1 VANTLATLKVLI
13 QAQAQG
19 VEQALGRTQEAIKSF
34 MSGMQATS
42 RAAASAQ
49 RSAQAMESFSQ
60 ATQRAGAAART
71 AAPQIQSLSSSLQQ
85 VHKTAATVAEEMVDL
100 GGIFSTMS
108 TRIGRVMLITLEFGV
123 ALKALQAAGAVFG
136 TWRESVFG
144 LNASLELLQIRLTT
158 LYGSVEKANQ
168 VLSFLIT
175 LAAKSPYGIQDLAK
189 ALNYLAAAGAPAEA
203 LPRILTAIVNITAAF
218 GGSADVFERVS
229 LALFQMAQRGKV
241 VGEEMRQ
248 LTNAGIPAWQI
259 LAETIGVSI
268 AQAMDMVE
276 KRQVDAQTFIEGLVA
291 WSEGRL
297 GDMSNAIMRTWTG
310 AVQAVQEGI
319 QFFLAQGFQPL
330 FQAFRD
336 ALVEIG
342 NFVSSDTLLVEW
354 AARVN
359 GAVQVVV
366 AGLYG
371 FVGVLRDVL
380 YEAASV
386 ALSLGQAIYEALQWI
401 NPFARHSP
409 SLVEDV
415 EGGIDQIVDA
425 FGDLEDIQGNVDA
438 IRRQIRLLQIEL
450 RTMQMQLR
458 DVEAQLRRERKILD
472 EYRENLRRVTDRIRE
487 IESAIRDLAR
497 VQLAEELPYL
507 DQLKQYDRE
516 IKRLR
521 LQKLRLEFSGVPA
534 AFIDELATKIEIL
547 SKRAEMVD
555 LERELNVGPL
565 KEQLEAAADAALGLN
580 QAMSFGEALSR
591 ISELTA
597 ELVNLRTEQE
607 YWQNLVEQQEAVVAA
622 LEEQAD
628 ALRNAMDELRNA
640 IDQLRNQLAEF
651 QNESARSRDELE
663 KLKVP
668 AIGVAGAFSIL
679 HRAIQD
685 VATTPFVV
693 DTSGLDSLAK
703 RSADAEEVLRRAT
716 AVMES
721 ILPDAASKSAM
732 EVREFA
738 RQIAAASA
746 GTDDF
751 KDAVKDYG
759 SALDDARAALQEQQS
774 VLREYERL
782 LRDVESAI
790 RDTERAIR
798 DLTEVP
804 LAEEQPYIEQLKELE
819 KQIKQLELRKVE
831 LILAGAPEEQIK
843 GVENEIRRLEAQAKK
858 VDLER
863 ELKVEPLREQLRKM
877 ADEALDTGKVL
888 TFAEAQQAMIAH
900 IENLKKLR
908 EEHTRIAEA
917 TERQRDL
924 VEEWSKKVE
933 ALAAGYDALRE
944 SIQKVGKEAQEPA
957 MGATTQW
964 SFADPSVFQQAE
976 EQRKKFEKIASETRQ
991 RIEEALKPL
1000 APFLTEAAGL
1010 VSRFV
1015 VTAAALGV
1023 AFLGVRTAMLPFTA
1037 LLQNLNVALAPAI
1050 AYNVALAKVLSGQ
1063 VIGAFAALI
1072 PALGAAQKGFMAAAS
1087 AMGLLVYG
1095 ATQRAAE
1102 VLYVIV
1108 GALRAIAG
1116 ATATGQLQATLKK
1129 IITTLSQFGQTVK
1142 KVYATAIATIRN
1154 FLALVPKIQ
1163 GAVANIF
1170 GTLRTALGTI
1180 AAGGWSAILGAITG
1194 WLSQLG
1200 GLATKEFSAV
1210 TTAIGNFLALF
1221 PKIQGAVGSVFGAL
1235 RTAIGAIAAGNW
1247 VSALNTIVGWLKTFG
1262 GAVSTAFSA
1271 AVGAIRSFPQT
1282 VTKAFSTVI
1291 NAISSFVKSIPG
1303 IQRAAKAIVAAWHT
1317 VVGVITSVN
1326 WLTVL
1331 GGVVG
1336 WFTRIGQVAGG
1347 VASGFGS
1354 LVGIFMSVLNPIKAL
1369 SAGLG
1374 VLQLGFAALKAPML
1388 IVTGLFQGLFGGFWG
1403 LVNLVTLV
1411 WQAFSQNWFGI
1422 RDIFVPVAKQIL
1434 EGLQAIQQ
1442 AFSEQGLAGGIRTL
1456 FDVGGDILKS
1466 IGGAFLQLGQNIM
1479 TAIQQVDWSAVGK
1492 TISDGLSTLGT
1503 ALIEMGT
1510 KLWNK
1515 LTEIDWGAVA
1525 SKAIDLLANA
1535 LTAIAA
1541 PVDRFL
1547 TWLVNLFVS
1556 IDWGQVAQ
1564 QAQDALLT
1572 AWSALTLGLD
1582 RLYQWLVDTFNRI
1595 DWGAIARTIGDLLV
1609 AVLSTEVK
1617 LIGAVLNW
1625 FASIDWQQVAQD
1637 AATALATAW
1646 SVVTGVAE
1654 RIAEWFGKLFDQV
1667 NWGEVAQTAGD
1678 ALASA
1683 WGALTGGAEH
1693 LFNWLKNLIGGIDW
1707 GGLADEARRRLGE
1720 ALGELRSAVVAGALD
1735 PEKSLGPLQKPLE
1748 TLFRVFE
1755 ENRGTIETAIGF
1767 IKDMLAPAFDSIKQ
1781 AITDTVG
1788 VIRDQ
1793 LGPTWQQI
1801 KETFSAVAPVL
1812 GVIAGVIGG
1821 ALLVAFRLLA
1831 ESVQILLPLIVKL
1844 FFEGIQAGL
1853 RIIEGAANVIMG
1865 FVNIVVGLFTGDW
1878 QRAWDG
1884 AKQIL
1889 EGFKEA
1895 VLGILDGLIGS
1906 LAAIFGKI
1914 WDVITGIFQKIYDWL
1929 VGHSLIPDL
1938 VEKIISIITGLRD
1951 RLVGFW
1957 QNILDAVINFWTSI
1971 KDAVVGKVTELVAK
1985 GKDLV
1990 SDLRIALEER
2000 WNAILTKVQ
2009 EIWEGI
2015 KTFVSE
2021 KVTGLKET
2029 ALNVITEARD
2039 RLAGLWDEI
2048 KQKATTIWD
2057 ELKRHFENAKQAL
2070 LDALKWPFEQLRDT
2084 AARIWDEVWNKATT
2098 IWDQLKRFFENLK
2111 QGMYDALEWPF
2122 KAFRDNIESILG
2134 AAYNFAIAPIN
2145 ALIDAFN
2152 AVERAIAAA
2161 LRWIGEK
2168 LGIDFLR
2175 NIYWTDI
2182 PRIPGYSGGGGRG
2195 GGGVRA
2201 YAEGTDYHPGGL
2213 ALVGEEGPELV
2224 VLPRGAKVLPADV
2237 TARFMQQA
2245 VDAPGFKPIGGVIDT
2260 IVSTVSSIV
2269 GTAAEILE
2277 EWLSKGAEWVV
2288 SQLSSFFNIDTSGWA
2303 GSIASALRERVLGWI
2318 RDFVSELLKKLEPKL
2333 DDKWYRPLD
2342 HYTVTQEF
2350 GYTEYAKSGAYGG
2363 GPHTGIDLAAA
2374 RGTPVYAAR
2383 RGTVTFAGSSAGGYG
2398 NLIILAHKGDLTTY
2412 YAHLERILVSVG
2424 QQVAGKQQI
2433 GTVDS
2438 TGYSTGDHLHFEI
2451 REHGIPVDPRK
2462 YIAFGTG
2469 GLLREPVIGAG
2480 LLSGSRYLFAERGP
2494 EYVVPVRDIAAA
2506 GAVGGGIDVDINFH
2520 GPVTINAHDE
2530 EQVNRVV
2537 HDIGYLI
2544 AQELRRRGLR

>member
-19 VEQALGRTQEAIKSF
+19 VEQALGRTQEAIKNF
-34 MSGMQATS
+34 MSGMEATN
-42 RAAASAQ
+42 RAAASAL
-49 RSAQAMESFSQ
+49 RGAQAMESFGQ
-60 ATQRAGAAART
+60 ATQRAGSAART
-71 AAPQIQSLSSSLQQ
+71 AAPQIQSLSSSLQHVQ
-85 VHKTAATVAEEMVDL
+85 KTAATVAEEMVDL

-108 TRIGRVMLITLEFGV
+108 TRIGRVMLITLEFGI
-123 ALKALQAAGAVFG
+123 ALKALQVAGSVFA

-158 LYGSVEKANQ
+158 LYGSAEKANQ
-168 VLSFLIT
+168 VLSFLVT

-203 LPRILTAIVNITAAF
+203 LPRILTAIVNTTAAF

-297 GDMSNAIMRTWTG
+297 GDMSDTIMRTWTG

-342 NFVSSDTLLVEW
+342 NFVSSEAMLTEW

-371 FVGVLRDVL
+371 FVGALRDAL

-386 ALSLGQAIYEALQWI
+386 ALALGQAVYEALQWI

-415 EGGIDQIVDA
+415 EEGVDA
-425 FGDLEDIQGNVDA
+425 IIDAFDDLESIKGNIEA
-438 IRRQIRLLQIEL
+438 IRRQIRGLQIEL
-450 RTMQMQLR
+450 RNLQMQLR
-458 DVEAQLRRERKILD
+458 NIETQLRRERKILD
-472 EYRENLRRVTDRIRE
+472 EYRDNLRRVTDRIRE

-497 VQLAEELPYL
+497 IKLTEELPYL
-507 DQLKQYDRE
+507 EQLKEYDRE

-521 LQKLRLEFSGVPA
+521 LQKLRLEFSGAPA
-534 AFIDELATKIEIL
+534 AFIDELAAKIEIL

-555 LERELNVGPL
+555 LERDLNVGPL
-565 KEQLEAAADAALGLN
+565 REQLEAAADAALGLN
-580 QAMSFGEALSR
+580 EAMSFGEAVRR
-591 ISELTA
+591 IAELASELA
-597 ELVNLRTEQE
+597 DLRREQE
-607 YWQNLVEQQEAVVAA
+607 YWQRLVEQQEAVVEA

-640 IDQLRNQLAEF
+640 IDELRNQLAEF
-651 QNESARSRDELE
+651 QNEASRARDATE
-663 KLKVP
+663 KLQVP
-668 AIGVAGAFSIL
+668 AIGAAGAFSIL
-679 HRAIQD
+679 RRAIQD
-685 VATTPFVV
+685 VATTPFTV
-693 DTSGLDSLAK
+693 DTSGLDDLAK
-703 RSADAEEVLRRAT
+703 RSALAEEVLRRAT

-721 ILPDAASKSAM
+721 VLPGAASKSAM
-732 EVREFA
+732 EVRDLA
-738 RQIAAASA
+738 RQIAASRA
-746 GTDDF
+746 GAEDF
-751 KDAVKDYG
+751 KDSVKDYA
-759 SALDDARAALQEQQS
+759 SALDDARAALREQQS

-798 DLTEVP
+798 DLVDVP
-804 LAEEQPYIEQLKELE
+804 LAEEQPYIDQLKELE
-819 KQIKQLELRKVE
+819 KQIKQLELRKME
-831 LILAGAPEEQIK
+831 LILAGAPEEQIR
-843 GVENEIRRLEAQAKK
+843 GVENEIRRLGAQARK

-863 ELKVEPLREQLRKM
+863 ELNIGPLREQLRKM
-877 ADEALDTGKVL
+877 ADEALDTGKVM
-888 TFAEAQQAMIAH
+888 TFPEAQQAMAAH

-908 EEHTRIAEA
+908 EEQAKLSEITAK
-917 TERQRDL
+917 QRDL

-933 ALAAGYDALRE
+933 ALAVGYDALRE
-944 SIQKVGKEAQEPA
+944 SIQKASKEAQGSA
-957 MGATTQW
+957 MGATAQW
-964 SFADPSVFQQAE
+964 PLADPSVIQQAE
-976 EQRKKFEKIASETRQ
+976 EQRKKFERIATETRK
-991 RIEEALKPL
+991 RVEEAIQPL
-1000 APFLTEAAGL
+1000 VPFLAEVGGF

-1015 VTAAALGV
+1015 VTAAALGA
-1023 AFLGVRTAMLPFTA
+1023 AFLGARVAMLPFTA
-1037 LLQNLNVALAPAI
+1037 LLQNFKVSLAPAI
-1050 AYNVALAKVLSGQ
+1050 AYSTALANVLSGQ
-1063 VIGAFAALI
+1063 VVGGLTALVAPLAAVARGFWGAV
-1072 PALGAAQKGFMAAAS
+1072 GAVGSFVTFGPVFQRTIA
-1087 AMGLLVYG
+1087 GLLGMVQAIRG
-1095 ATQRAAE
+1095 
-1102 VLYVIV
+1102 IV
-1108 GALRAIAG
+1108 QAIH
-1116 ATATGQLQATLKK
+1116 
-1129 IITTLSQFGQTVK
+1129 
-1142 KVYATAIATIRN
+1142 
-1154 FLALVPKIQ
+1154 
-1163 GAVANIF
+1163 AVVAVFASGN
-1170 GTLRTALGTI
+1170 
-1180 AAGGWSAILGAITG
+1180 WVAILGA
-1194 WLSQLG
+1194 
-1200 GLATKEFSAV
+1200 
-1210 TTAIGNFLALF
+1210 
-1221 PKIQGAVGSVFGAL
+1221 VFGWFLRLREAAL
-1235 RTAIGAIAAGNW
+1235 GIAGVFVSLTGAF
-1247 VSALNTIVGWLKTFG
+1247 L
-1262 GAVSTAFSA
+1262 
-1271 AVGAIRSFPQT
+1271 
-1282 VTKAFSTVI
+1282 
-1291 NAISSFVKSIPG
+1291 
-1303 IQRAAKAIVAAWHT
+1303 
-1317 VVGVITSVN
+1317 
-1326 WLTVL
+1326 
-1331 GGVVG
+1331 
-1336 WFTRIGQVAGG
+1336 
-1347 VASGFGS
+1347 
-1354 LVGIFMSVLNPIKAL
+1354 SVLNPIKAL

-1374 VLQLGFAALKAPML
+1374 ALQTGFALLKAPML
-1388 IVTGLFQGLFGGFWG
+1388 IVTGLFQGLFGGFFG
-1403 LVNLVTLV
+1403 LVNLITLV
-1411 WQAFSQNWFGI
+1411 WQAFSKNWFGI

-1434 EGLQAIQQ
+1434 EGLQTIQQ

-1456 FDVGGDILKS
+1456 FDVGGNILGS
-1466 IGGAFLQLGQNIM
+1466 LGGAFLQLGRNIVD
-1479 TAIQQVDWSAVGK
+1479 AIKQVDWAEVGK
-1492 TISDGLSTLGT
+1492 TISEGMSALGT
-1503 ALIEMGT
+1503 ALIELGT

-1525 SKAIDLLANA
+1525 STALDLLVSA

-1556 IDWGQVAQ
+1556 IDWSQVAQ
-1564 QAQDALLT
+1564 QAQDALLA
-1572 AWSALTLGLD
+1572 AWSALTTGLD

-1595 DWGAIARTIGDLLV
+1595 DWGELARTVGDLLV

-1617 LIGAVLNW
+1617 LIGAVLSW

-1646 SVVTGVAE
+1646 SFVTGVAE
-1654 RIAEWFGKLFDQV
+1654 RIAEWLGKQFDQV
-1667 NWGEVAQTAGD
+1667 DWAAVAQTTAD

-1683 WGALTGGAEH
+1683 WGALTSGAGY
-1693 LFNWLKNLIGGIDW
+1693 LFNWLKNLISGIDW
-1707 GGLADEARRRLGE
+1707 GGLAKEIGDHLGK
-1720 ALGELRSAVVAGALD
+1720 ALGEVRSAVLGKEID
-1735 PEKSLGPLQKPLE
+1735 LGPLQGPLE
-1748 TLFRVFE
+1748 TFFRFLD
-1755 ENRGTIETAIGF
+1755 ENRGTIELVAGI
-1767 IKDMLAPAFDSIKQ
+1767 IKNLLAPAFDSIKQ
-1781 AITDTVG
+1781 AFKDTAA

-1793 LGPTWQQI
+1793 LGPTWQQL
-1801 KETFSAVAPVL
+1801 KETFAAVAPVL
-1812 GVIAGVIGG
+1812 GVVAGILGAIAGIVGV
-1821 ALLVAFRLLA
+1821 ALLVAFRRLA
-1831 ESVQILLPLIVKL
+1831 EAFQILLPLVVEL
-1844 FFEGIQAGL
+1844 FFIGLQTGL

-1865 FVNIVVGLFTGDW
+1865 LVNVLVGIFTGDW
-1878 QRAWDG
+1878 QRVWDG
-1884 AKQIL
+1884 AKQIVS
-1889 EGFKEA
+1889 GFKEA
-1895 VLGILDGLIGS
+1895 VLGILNGLIGG
-1906 LAAIFGKI
+1906 LAAILGKI
-1914 WDVITGIFQKIYDWL
+1914 WDVVTGIFRKIYDWL
-1929 VGHSLIPDL
+1929 VGRSLIPDL
-1938 VEKIISIITGLRD
+1938 VAKILSIITGLRD
-1951 RLVGFW
+1951 RLVGLW
-1957 QNILDAVINFWTSI
+1957 QNILDAVTNAWNSV
-1971 KDAVVGKVTELVAK
+1971 KDAVVGKVTELVAR
-1985 GKDLV
+1985 GKDLI
-1990 SDLRIALEER
+1990 SDLRAALEER
-2000 WNAILTKVQ
+2000 WNAILTKAQ
-2009 EIWEGI
+2009 EIWERI
-2015 KTFVSE
+2015 KGFVVE
-2021 KVTGLKET
+2021 RVTGLKDT
-2029 ALNVITEARD
+2029 ALQKVTEARD
-2039 RLAGLWDEI
+2039 RLADLWDEI
-2048 KQKATTIWD
+2048 KNKATTIWD
-2057 ELKRHFENAKQAL
+2057 TLKRYFEDAKQAM
-2070 LDALKWPFEQLRDT
+2070 LDALKWPFEKLRDT
-2084 AARIWDEVWNKATT
+2084 AARIWDEVWAKATT
-2098 IWDQLKRFFENLK
+2098 IWDQLKRFFEGLK
-2111 QGMYDALEWPF
+2111 QGIYDALEWPF
-2122 KAFRDNIESILG
+2122 KTFRDNIESILG
-2134 AAYNFAIAPIN
+2134 AAYNFAIAPLN

-2168 LGIDFLR
+2168 LGIDYLR

-2182 PRIPGYSGGGGRG
+2182 PRIPGYSGGGARG
-2195 GGGVRA
+2195 GGGIRA

-2245 VDAPGFKPIGGVIDT
+2245 VDAPGFKPMGGVIDT
-2260 IVSTVSSIV
+2260 IVSTVSSVV
-2269 GTAAEILE
+2269 GAAATVLE
-2277 EWLSKGAEWVV
+2277 EWLSKGADWVV
-2288 SQLSSFFNIDTSGWA
+2288 SQLSSFFNVDTSGWA
-2303 GSIASALRERVLGWI
+2303 GNIASALRDRVLGWI
-2318 RDFVSELLKKLEPKL
+2318 RDFVHELLQKLEPKL

-2342 HYTVTQEF
+2342 HYVVTQEF

-2462 YIAFGTG
+2462 YIAFGAG

-2494 EYVVPVRDIAAA
+2494 EYVVPARDIAAA

-2530 EQVNRVV
+2530 EQANRIV

>member
-248 LTNAGIPAWQI
+248 LTNAGIPAWQV

-297 GDMSNAIMRTWTG
+297 GDMSDAIMRTWTG
-310 AVQAVQEGI
+310 AIQAVQEGV

-342 NFVSSDTLLVEW
+342 NFVSSDALLVEW

-380 YEAASV
+380 YEAASF

-425 FGDLEDIQGNVDA
+425 FGDLEDIQGHVDA

-450 RTMQMQLR
+450 RTMQIQLR

-721 ILPDAASKSAM
+721 ILPGAASKSAM

-976 EQRKKFEKIASETRQ
+976 EQRKRFEKIASETRQ
-991 RIEEALKPL
+991 RIEEVLKPL
-1000 APFLTEAAGL
+1000 APFLTEAAGF

-1015 VTAAALGV
+1015 VTATALGT
-1023 AFLGVRTAMLPFTA
+1023 AFIGVRVALLPFFA
-1037 LLQNLNVALAPAI
+1037 LLQNFNIALAPAI
-1050 AYNVALAKVLSGQ
+1050 AYSAGLASVLSGQ
-1063 VIGAFAALI
+1063 LVSGLTALI
-1072 PALGAAQKGFMAAAS
+1072 VPIAAVARGFLGVVGAVASFLTFGPAF
-1087 AMGLLVYG
+1087 
-1095 ATQRAAE
+1095 QRAAGGLIGTIE
-1102 VLYVIV
+1102 AIRTVV
-1108 GALRAIAG
+1108 GAL
-1116 ATATGQLQATLKK
+1116 
-1129 IITTLSQFGQTVK
+1129 
-1142 KVYATAIATIRN
+1142 
-1154 FLALVPKIQ
+1154 
-1163 GAVANIF
+1163 
-1170 GTLRTALGTI
+1170 
-1180 AAGGWSAILGAITG
+1180 
-1194 WLSQLG
+1194 
-1200 GLATKEFSAV
+1200 
-1210 TTAIGNFLALF
+1210 
-1221 PKIQGAVGSVFGAL
+1221 
-1235 RTAIGAIAAGNW
+1235 AAGNW
-1247 VSALNTIVGWLKTFG
+1247 LAVLGAIVGWLTRLG
-1262 GAVSTAFSA
+1262 GAA
-1271 AVGAIRSFPQT
+1271 Q
-1282 VTKAFSTVI
+1282 
-1291 NAISSFVKSIPG
+1291 
-1303 IQRAAKAIVAAWHT
+1303 
-1317 VVGVITSVN
+1317 
-1326 WLTVL
+1326 
-1331 GGVVG
+1331 
-1336 WFTRIGQVAGG
+1336 G
-1347 VASGFGS
+1347 VASVFVS
-1354 LVGIFMSVLNPIKAL
+1354 LTGVFLSFLNPIKAL
-1369 SAGLG
+1369 SVGLG
-1374 VLQLGFAALKAPML
+1374 ALQLGFSLLKAPML

-1411 WQAFSQNWFGI
+1411 WQAFSKNWFGI
-1422 RDIFVPVAKQIL
+1422 RDIFVPVAQQIL
-1434 EGLQAIQQ
+1434 EGLQTIQQ

-1456 FDVGGDILKS
+1456 FDVGGNILQS
-1466 IGGAFLQLGQNIM
+1466 LGGAFLQLGQNIM
-1479 TAIQQVDWSAVGK
+1479 TAIQQVDWGAVGK
-1492 TISDGLSTLGT
+1492 TISDGLSGLGT
-1503 ALIEMGT
+1503 ALVELGT
-1510 KLWNK
+1510 RLWEKLA
-1515 LTEIDWGAVA
+1515 EIDWSAVA
-1525 SKAIDLLANA
+1525 SKAIDLLISA

-1541 PVDRFL
+1541 PVDRLL

-1564 QAQDALLT
+1564 QAQDALLA
-1572 AWSALTLGLD
+1572 AWSALTIGLD
-1582 RLYQWLVDTFNRI
+1582 RLYQWLVDTFSRI
-1595 DWGAIARTIGDLLV
+1595 DWGEVARTIGDLLV

-1617 LIGAVLNW
+1617 LIGAVLSW

-1801 KETFSAVAPVL
+1801 KEAFSAVIPVL
-1812 GVIAGVIGG
+1812 GVIAGVVGG

-1831 ESVQILLPLIVKL
+1831 EAVQALLPLIVNL
-1844 FFEGIQAGL
+1844 FFEGIQSGL
-1853 RIIEGAANVIMG
+1853 SIIEGAANVIMG

-1878 QRAWDG
+1878 QRAFDG

-1889 EGFKEA
+1889 NGFKEA
-1895 VLGILDGLIGS
+1895 ALGVLDS
-1906 LAAIFGKI
+1906 LLSGFGAIFGKI
-1914 WDVITGIFQKIYDWL
+1914 WDVIKGFFQGWL
-1929 VGHSLIPDL
+1929 SAQAI
-1938 VEKIISIITGLRD
+1938 
-1951 RLVGFW
+1951 FW
-1957 QNILDAVINFWTSI
+1957 QAILGAVTSALTAI
-1971 KDAVVGKVTELVAK
+1971 KDVVVGKVAELVTK

-2175 NIYWTDI
+2175 NIHWTDI
-2182 PRIPGYSGGGGRG
+2182 PRIPGYSGGGGYG

-2237 TARFMQQA
+2237 TAQFLQHA

-2260 IVSTVSSIV
+2260 IVATVSSIV

-2288 SQLSSFFNIDTSGWA
+2288 SQLSSFFTIDTSGWV

-2342 HYTVTQEF
+2342 HYTITQEF

-2494 EYVVPVRDIAAA
+2494 EYVVPARDIAAA
-2506 GAVGGGIDVDINFH
+2506 GTVGGGIDVDINFH

>member
-1 VANTLATLKVLI
+1 MADTLAKLKVLI

-19 VEQALGRTQEAIKSF
+19 VEQALGRTQEAIKNF
-34 MSGMQATS
+34 MSGMEATN
-42 RAAASAQ
+42 RAAASAL
-49 RSAQAMESFSQ
+49 RGAQAMESFGQ
-60 ATQRAGAAART
+60 ATQRAGAAARG
-71 AAPQIQSLSSSLQQ
+71 AAPQIQSLSSSLQHVQ
-85 VHKTAATVAEEMVDL
+85 KTAATVAEEMVDL

-123 ALKALQAAGAVFG
+123 ALKALQVAGSVFT
-136 TWRESVFG
+136 TWRESVFD

-168 VLSFLIT
+168 VLSYLVS

-189 ALNYLAAAGAPAEA
+189 ALNYLAASGAPAEA
-203 LPRILTAIVNITAAF
+203 LPRILGAIVNITAAF
-218 GGSADVFERVS
+218 GGSAAVFERVS
-229 LALFQMAQRGKV
+229 LALFQMAQRTKV

-259 LAETIGVSI
+259 LADTLGVSV
-268 AQAMDMVE
+268 AQAMEMVE

-291 WSEGRL
+291 WSENRL
-297 GDMSNAIMRTWTG
+297 GDMSDTIMRTWTG
-310 AVQAVQEGI
+310 AIEAVREGI

-342 NFVSSDTLLVEW
+342 NFVSSEALLTDW
-354 AARVN
+354 AAKVN

-371 FVGVLRDVL
+371 FVGVLRDAL
-380 YEAASV
+380 YEAASF
-386 ALSLGQAIYEALQWI
+386 ALALGQAIYEALQWI

-409 SLVEDV
+409 SLVDDV
-415 EGGIDQIVDA
+415 ENGVGQIIDSFDDLGSVTGQI
-425 FGDLEDIQGNVDA
+425 EA
-438 IRRQIRLLQIEL
+438 IRIQIRLLQIEL
-450 RTMQMQLR
+450 RTLGIQLR
-458 DVEAQLRRERKILD
+458 NIEMQLRRERKILD
-472 EYRENLRRVTDRIRE
+472 EYRDNLRRVTDRIRE
-487 IESAIRDLAR
+487 LESAIRDLAR
-497 VQLAEELPYL
+497 AKLTEELPFL

-534 AFIDELATKIEIL
+534 AFIDELTTKIEIL

-555 LERELNVGPL
+555 LERDLNIGPL
-565 KEQLEAAADAALGLN
+565 REQLEEAANAALGLN
-580 QAMSFGEALSR
+580 QALSFGEAIRRVSEFA
-591 ISELTA
+591 SELA
-597 ELVNLRTEQE
+597 NLRREQE
-607 YWQNLVEQQEAVVAA
+607 YWQRLVEQQQAVVAA
-622 LEEQAD
+622 LEDQAD

-640 IDQLRNQLAEF
+640 IDELRNQLAEL
-651 QNESARSRDELE
+651 QNQSARTRDGLE
-663 KLKVP
+663 KMRVP
-668 AIGVAGAFSIL
+668 AIAAAGAFNIL
-679 HRAIQD
+679 RRAIQD
-685 VATTPFVV
+685 IVTTPFVV
-693 DTSGLDSLAK
+693 DTSGLDELAR
-703 RSADAEEVLRRAT
+703 RSAYAEEVLRRAT
-716 AVMES
+716 GVMES
-721 ILPDAASKSAM
+721 LLPGAASKSAM
-732 EVREFA
+732 EVRELA
-738 RQIAAASA
+738 RQIASGRASA
-746 GTDDF
+746 EDF
-751 KDAVKDYG
+751 KEAIKRYG
-759 SALDDARAALQEQQS
+759 SALDDARTALREQQA

-790 RDTERAIR
+790 RNTERAIR
-798 DLTEVP
+798 DLVEAP
-804 LAEEQPYIEQLKELE
+804 LAEEQPYIEQLRQLE
-819 KQIKQLELRKVE
+819 KQIKQLELRRVE
-831 LILAGAPEEQIK
+831 LILAGAPEEEIR

-877 ADEALDTGKVL
+877 ADEALGAGKAM
-888 TFAEAQQAMIAH
+888 TFAEAQQAMGAH

-908 EEHTRIAEA
+908 EEHAKIAEITA
-917 TERQRDL
+917 RQRDL

-944 SIQKVGKEAQEPA
+944 SLQQIGKQAQESSMEMA
-957 MGATTQW
+957 TQW
-964 SFADPSVFQQAE
+964 TLADPSVFEQAE
-976 EQRKKFEKIASETRQ
+976 EQRKRFERIAAETRQ
-991 RIEEALKPL
+991 RIMQAVQPF
-1000 APFLTEAAGL
+1000 APFFTEVAGL

-1015 VTAAALGV
+1015 ITATTLGV
-1023 AFLGVRTAMLPFTA
+1023 AFLGLRAAMLPFTA

-1072 PALGAAQKGFMAAAS
+1072 PMLGAVQKGFTATAS
-1087 AMGLLVYG
+1087 AVSLLVYG

-1116 ATATGQLQATLKK
+1116 AVATGQLK
-1129 IITTLSQFGQTVK
+1129 TTLGKIRTTLLQFGQTVK
-1142 KVYATAIATIRN
+1142 KEFSAAAGAIRK
-1154 FLALVPKIQ
+1154 FLALLPKTQ
-1163 GAVANIF
+1163 GAVASIF
-1170 GTLRTALGTI
+1170 GALRTAVGAI
-1180 AAGGWSAILGAITG
+1180 AAGGWSAILGTITG

-1200 GLATKEFSAV
+1200 GLATKAFSAV
-1210 TTAIGNFLALF
+1210 TTAIGSLLALF
-1221 PKIQGAVGSVFGAL
+1221 PKIQGVVGSVFGAL
-1235 RTAIGAIAAGNW
+1235 RTAIGAIATGNW
-1247 VSALNTIVGWLKTFG
+1247 AAILNTIVGWLKTFG
-1262 GAVSTAFSA
+1262 GAVTAAFSA
-1271 AVGAIRSFPQT
+1271 AISAIRSFPQI

-1291 NAISSFVKSIPG
+1291 NAISGFIKSIPG
-1303 IQRAAKAIVAAWHT
+1303 IKRATAAIVAAWRT
-1317 VVGVITSVN
+1317 IIGVITSVN
-1326 WLTVL
+1326 WLSVL

-1347 VASGFGS
+1347 IASGFGS

-1369 SAGLG
+1369 SVGLG
-1374 VLQLGFAALKAPML
+1374 ALQLGFAALKAPML

-1403 LVNLVTLV
+1403 FVNLVTLV
-1411 WQAFSQNWFGI
+1411 WQAFSKNWFGI

-1442 AFSEQGLAGGIRTL
+1442 AFSEQGLVGGIRTL

-1466 IGGAFLQLGQNIM
+1466 LGGAFLQLGQNIVN
-1479 TAIQQVDWSAVGK
+1479 AIKQVDWSEVGK
-1492 TISDGLSTLGT
+1492 TISEGLSALGT
-1503 ALIEMGT
+1503 ALVELGT

-1515 LTEIDWGAVA
+1515 LTEIDWSAVA
-1525 SKAIDLLANA
+1525 S
-1535 LTAIAA
+1535 TAINLFTSALAAVAA
-1541 PVDRFL
+1541 PVGRLLAWFL
-1547 TWLVNLFVS
+1547 DFFTS
-1556 IDWGQVAQ
+1556 IDWAQVAQ
-1564 QAQDALLT
+1564 QAQDALLA
-1572 AWSALTLGLD
+1572 AWGAITTGLD
-1582 RLYQWLVDTFNRI
+1582 RLYRWLVDTFNQI
-1595 DWGAIARTIGDLLV
+1595 DWGELGRTIGDLLV

-1617 LIGAVLNW
+1617 LIGAVLSW

-1646 SVVTGVAE
+1646 SVVTEVAD
-1654 RIAEWFGKLFDQV
+1654 RIAEWLVKLFDQV

-1707 GGLADEARRRLGE
+1707 DALAVEARRHLGE
-1720 ALGELRSAVVAGALD
+1720 ALSELRSAVVAGALD

-1748 TLFRVFE
+1748 TLFRLFE
-1755 ENRGTIETAIGF
+1755 ENRGTIETVAGF
-1767 IKDMLAPAFDSIKQ
+1767 IKNMLAPAFDSIKQ
-1781 AITDTVG
+1781 AFKDTAT
-1788 VIRDQ
+1788 VIRDE
-1793 LGPTWQQI
+1793 LGPTWQQL
-1801 KETFSAVAPVL
+1801 KETFAAVAPAL
-1812 GVIAGVIGG
+1812 GVIAGIVGG

-1831 ESVQILLPLIVKL
+1831 EVVQILLPLIVKL

-1853 RIIEGAANVIMG
+1853 RIIEGVANVIMG
-1865 FVNIVVGLFTGDW
+1865 LVNVLVGVFTGDW

-1884 AKQIL
+1884 AKQIV

-1895 VLGILDGLIGS
+1895 ILGILGGLVGS
-1906 LAAIFGKI
+1906 LAAVLGKI
-1914 WDVITGIFQKIYDWL
+1914 WDIVTSIFRKIYDWL
-1929 VGHSLIPDL
+1929 VGRSLIPDL

-1951 RLVGFW
+1951 RLVGIW
-1957 QNILDAVINFWTSI
+1957 QSILNTVTNIWTSV
-1971 KDAVVGKVTELVAK
+1971 KDTVIGKVTEFVTR
-1985 GKDLV
+1985 GKDLI
-1990 SDLRIALEER
+1990 SDLRAALEER

-2009 EIWEGI
+2009 EIWERI
-2015 KTFVSE
+2015 KTFVIE
-2021 KVTGLKET
+2021 RVTGLKDT
-2029 ALNVITEARD
+2029 ALQKVTETRD
-2039 RLAGLWDEI
+2039 KLADLWDEI
-2048 KQKATTIWD
+2048 KRKATTIWD
-2057 ELKRHFENAKQAL
+2057 DLKRHFEDAKQAM
-2070 LDALKWPFEQLRDT
+2070 LDALKWPFEKLRDT
-2084 AARIWDEVWNKATT
+2084 AARIWDEVWNKATS
-2098 IWDQLKRFFENLK
+2098 IWEQLKRFFEGLK
-2111 QGMYDALEWPF
+2111 QGIYDALEWPF
-2122 KAFRDNIESILG
+2122 KTFRDNIESILG
-2134 AAYNFAIAPIN
+2134 SAYNFAIAPLN

-2161 LRWIGEK
+2161 LRWVGEK
-2168 LGIDFLR
+2168 LGIDYLR

-2182 PRIPGYSGGGGRG
+2182 PRIPGYSR
-2195 GGGVRA
+2195 GVRA

-2224 VLPRGAKVLPADV
+2224 LLPRGAKVLPADV
-2237 TARFMQQA
+2237 TARFMQHA
-2245 VDAPGFKPIGGVIDT
+2245 VDAPGFQPMGGLIDT
-2260 IVSTVSSIV
+2260 IVSTVSSVV

-2277 EWLSKGAEWVV
+2277 EWLSKGADWVV
-2288 SQLSSFFNIDTSGWA
+2288 SQLTSFFNIDTSGWA
-2303 GSIASALRERVLGWI
+2303 GSIASVLRERVLGWI
-2318 RDFVSELLKKLEPKL
+2318 RDFVRDLLKKLEPKL

-2342 HYTVTQEF
+2342 HYTITQEF
-2350 GYTEYAKSGAYGG
+2350 GWTEYAKSGAYGG
-2363 GPHTGIDLAAA
+2363 KPHTGIDLAAA

-2383 RGTVTFAGSSAGGYG
+2383 RGTVTFAGWSAGGYG
-2398 NLIILAHKGDLTTY
+2398 NLVILAHKGDLTTY

-2424 QQVAGKQQI
+2424 QQIAGKQQI

-2438 TGYSTGDHLHFEI
+2438 TGYSTGDHLHFEV

-2462 YIAFGTG
+2462 YIAFGAG

-2480 LLSGSRYLFAERGP
+2480 LFSGSRYLFGERGP
-2494 EYVVPVRDIAAA
+2494 EYVVPARDIAAA

>member
-19 VEQALGRTQEAIKSF
+19 VEQALGRTQEAIKNF
-34 MSGMQATS
+34 MSGMEATN
-42 RAAASAQ
+42 RAAASAL
-49 RSAQAMESFSQ
+49 RGAQAMESFGQ
-60 ATQRAGAAART
+60 ATQRAGSAART
-71 AAPQIQSLSSSLQQ
+71 AAPQIQSLSSSLQHVQ
-85 VHKTAATVAEEMVDL
+85 KTAATVAEEMVDL

-108 TRIGRVMLITLEFGV
+108 TRIGRVMLITLEFGI
-123 ALKALQAAGAVFG
+123 ALKALQVAGSVFA

-158 LYGSVEKANQ
+158 LYGSAEKANQ
-168 VLSFLIT
+168 VLSFLVT

-203 LPRILTAIVNITAAF
+203 LPRILTAIVNTTAAF

-297 GDMSNAIMRTWTG
+297 GDMSDTIMRTWTG

-342 NFVSSDTLLVEW
+342 NFVSSEAMLTEW

-371 FVGVLRDVL
+371 FVGALRDAL

-386 ALSLGQAIYEALQWI
+386 ALALGQAIYEALQWI

-415 EGGIDQIVDA
+415 EEGVDA
-425 FGDLEDIQGNVDA
+425 IIDAFDDLESIKGNIEA
-438 IRRQIRLLQIEL
+438 IRRQIRGLQIEL
-450 RTMQMQLR
+450 RNLQMQLR
-458 DVEAQLRRERKILD
+458 NIETQLRRERKVLD
-472 EYRENLRRVTDRIRE
+472 EYRDNLRRVTDRIRE

-497 VQLAEELPYL
+497 IKLTEELPYL
-507 DQLKQYDRE
+507 EQLKEYDRE

-521 LQKLRLEFSGVPA
+521 LQKLRLEFSGAPA
-534 AFIDELATKIEIL
+534 AFIDELTAKIEIL

-555 LERELNVGPL
+555 LERDLNVGPL
-565 KEQLEAAADAALGLN
+565 REQLEAAADAALGLN
-580 QAMSFGEALSR
+580 EAMSFGEAVRR
-591 ISELTA
+591 IAELASELA
-597 ELVNLRTEQE
+597 DLRREQE
-607 YWQNLVEQQEAVVAA
+607 YWQRLVEQQEAVVEA

-640 IDQLRNQLAEF
+640 IDELRNQLAEF
-651 QNESARSRDELE
+651 QNEASRARDATE
-663 KLKVP
+663 KLQVP
-668 AIGVAGAFSIL
+668 AIGAAGAFSIL
-679 HRAIQD
+679 RRAIQD
-685 VATTPFVV
+685 VATTPFTV
-693 DTSGLDSLAK
+693 DTSGLDDLAK
-703 RSADAEEVLRRAT
+703 RSALAEEVLRRAT

-721 ILPDAASKSAM
+721 VLPGAASKSAM
-732 EVREFA
+732 EVRDLA
-738 RQIAAASA
+738 RQIAASRA
-746 GTDDF
+746 GAEDF
-751 KDAVKDYG
+751 KDSVKDYA
-759 SALDDARAALQEQQS
+759 SALDDARAALREQQS

-798 DLTEVP
+798 DLVDVP
-804 LAEEQPYIEQLKELE
+804 LAEEQPYIDQLKELE
-819 KQIKQLELRKVE
+819 KQIKQLELRKME
-831 LILAGAPEEQIK
+831 LILAGAPEEQIR
-843 GVENEIRRLEAQAKK
+843 GVENEIRRLGAQARK

-863 ELKVEPLREQLRKM
+863 ELNIGPLREQLRKM
-877 ADEALDTGKVL
+877 ADEALDTGKVM
-888 TFAEAQQAMIAH
+888 TFPEAQQAMAAH

-908 EEHTRIAEA
+908 EEQAKLSEITAK
-917 TERQRDL
+917 QRDL

-933 ALAAGYDALRE
+933 VLAAGYDALRE
-944 SIQKVGKEAQEPA
+944 SIQKASKEAQESA
-957 MGATTQW
+957 MGATAQW
-964 SFADPSVFQQAE
+964 PLADPSVFQQAE
-976 EQRKKFEKIASETRQ
+976 EQRKKFERIATETRK
-991 RIEEALKPL
+991 RVEEAIQPL
-1000 APFLTEAAGL
+1000 APFLAEVAGIMA
-1010 VSRFV
+1010 RFV
-1015 VTAAALGV
+1015 ITATALGV
-1023 AFLGVRTAMLPFTA
+1023 AFLGVRTAMLPFTS
-1037 LLQNLNVALAPAI
+1037 LLQNLRVSLTPAIVYSTALAS
-1050 AYNVALAKVLSGQ
+1050 VLSGQ
-1063 VIGAFAALI
+1063 VVGAFTALI
-1072 PALGAAQKGFMAAAS
+1072 SPLANITKGFSAAGNAVG
-1087 AMGLLVYG
+1087 GLLMG
-1095 ATQRAAE
+1095 TETILQR
-1102 VLYVIV
+1102 VLGGLLGVLNV
-1108 GALRAIAG
+1108 LRAIAG
-1116 ATATGQLQATLKK
+1116 NIATGKTFDALGKIIETLKR
-1129 IITTLSQFGQTVK
+1129 FH
-1142 KVYATAIATIRN
+1142 A
-1154 FLALVPKIQ
+1154 
-1163 GAVANIF
+1163 
-1170 GTLRTALGTI
+1170 
-1180 AAGGWSAILGAITG
+1180 
-1194 WLSQLG
+1194 
-1200 GLATKEFSAV
+1200 AV
-1210 TTAIGNFLALF
+1210 TKNL
-1221 PKIQGAVGSVFGAL
+1221 
-1235 RTAIGAIAAGNW
+1235 
-1247 VSALNTIVGWLKTFG
+1247 
-1262 GAVSTAFSA
+1262 STAFKILDSVVGGIAIVIEKVGAAIASLLTLSSDFLTIIGNIAKALANVLLPVIKNFSPVFKTLSA
-1271 AVGAIRSFPQT
+1271 AFEAVHSFLGGIAVAVQTVGAAIASLLTLSSDFLSIIGNMAKALRS
-1282 VTKAFSTVI
+1282 
-1291 NAISSFVKSIPG
+1291 
-1303 IQRAAKAIVAAWHT
+1303 AAGAIVAANWAT
-1317 VVGVITSVN
+1317 IWGSITKELKGLGDVISKTWKWLLSILKPLEKLPSVLNPLRVVISYVAEGFLLLLNPVKAVLSGLGTLQAGFVS
-1326 WLTVL
+1326 LT
-1331 GGVVG
+1331 
-1336 WFTRIGQVAGG
+1336 
-1347 VASGFGS
+1347 
-1354 LVGIFMSVLNPIKAL
+1354 GIFLSVLNPIKAL

-1374 VLQLGFAALKAPML
+1374 ALQVGFAVLKAPML

-1403 LVNLVTLV
+1403 LVNLVTLT
-1411 WQAFSQNWFGI
+1411 WQAFSKNWFGI

-1434 EGLQAIQQ
+1434 EGIQTIQQ
-1442 AFSEQGLAGGIRTL
+1442 AFSEQGLVGGLRTL
-1456 FDVGGDILKS
+1456 FDVGGNILGS
-1466 IGGAFLQLGQNIM
+1466 LGGAFLQLGRNIVD
-1479 TAIQQVDWSAVGK
+1479 AIKQVDWAEVGK
-1492 TISDGLSTLGT
+1492 TISEGMSALGT
-1503 ALIEMGT
+1503 ALIELGT

-1525 SKAIDLLANA
+1525 STALDLLVSA

-1564 QAQDALLT
+1564 QAQEALIS
-1572 AWSALTLGLD
+1572 AWSALTIGLD

-1595 DWGAIARTIGDLLV
+1595 DWGELARTVGDLLV

-1617 LIGAVLNW
+1617 LIGAVLSW

-1646 SVVTGVAE
+1646 SFVTGVAE
-1654 RIAEWFGKLFDQV
+1654 RIAEWLGKQFDQV
-1667 NWGEVAQTAGD
+1667 DWAAVAQTTAD

-1683 WGALTGGAEH
+1683 WGALTSGAEH
-1693 LFNWLKNLIGGIDW
+1693 LFNWLKNLISGIDW
-1707 GGLADEARRRLGE
+1707 GGLAKEIGDRLGK
-1720 ALGELRSAVVAGALD
+1720 ALGEMRSLVLGEGGAPKID
-1735 PEKSLGPLQKPLE
+1735 LGPLQGPLE
-1748 TLFRVFE
+1748 TFFRFLD
-1755 ENRGTIETAIGF
+1755 ENRGTIEAVAGF
-1767 IKDMLAPAFDSIKQ
+1767 VKDMLAPAFDSIKQ
-1781 AITDTVG
+1781 AFKDTAAV
-1788 VIRDQ
+1788 VRDE
-1793 LGPTWQQI
+1793 LGPTWRQL
-1801 KETFSAVAPVL
+1801 KETFAAVAPVL
-1812 GVIAGVIGG
+1812 GVIAGIIGA

-1831 ESVQILLPLIVKL
+1831 EAVQILLPLIAKL

-1865 FVNIVVGLFTGDW
+1865 LVNVLVGIFTGDW

-1884 AKQIL
+1884 AKQIVD
-1889 EGFKEA
+1889 GFKEA
-1895 VLGILDGLIGS
+1895 VLGILGGLVGS
-1906 LAAIFGKI
+1906 LAAILGKI
-1914 WDVITGIFQKIYDWL
+1914 WDVVTGIFRKIYDWL
-1929 VGHSLIPDL
+1929 VGRSLIPDL
-1938 VEKIISIITGLRD
+1938 VAKILSIITGLRD
-1951 RLVGFW
+1951 RLVGLW
-1957 QNILDAVINFWTSI
+1957 QNILDAVTNAWNSV
-1971 KDAVVGKVTELVAK
+1971 KDAVVGKVTELVAR
-1985 GKDLV
+1985 GKDLI
-1990 SDLRIALEER
+1990 SDLRAALEER
-2000 WNAILTKVQ
+2000 WNAILTKAQ
-2009 EIWEGI
+2009 EIWERI
-2015 KTFVSE
+2015 KGFVVE
-2021 KVTGLKET
+2021 RVTSLKDT
-2029 ALNVITEARD
+2029 ALQKVTEARD
-2039 RLAGLWDEI
+2039 RLADLWDEI
-2048 KQKATTIWD
+2048 KNKATTIWD
-2057 ELKRHFENAKQAL
+2057 TLKRYFEDAKQAM
-2070 LDALKWPFEQLRDT
+2070 LDALKWPFEKLRDT
-2084 AARIWDEVWNKATT
+2084 AARIWDEVWTKATT
-2098 IWDQLKRFFENLK
+2098 IWDQLKRFFEGLK
-2111 QGMYDALEWPF
+2111 QGIYDALEWPF
-2122 KAFRDNIESILG
+2122 KTFRDNIESILG
-2134 AAYNFAIAPIN
+2134 AAYNFAIAPLN

-2168 LGIDFLR
+2168 LGIDYLR

-2182 PRIPGYSGGGGRG
+2182 PRIPGYSGGGARG
-2195 GGGVRA
+2195 GGGIRA

-2245 VDAPGFKPIGGVIDT
+2245 VDAPGFKPMGGVIDT

-2269 GTAAEILE
+2269 GAAATVLE
-2277 EWLSKGAEWVV
+2277 EWLSKGADWVV
-2288 SQLSSFFNIDTSGWA
+2288 SQLSSFFNVDTSGWA
-2303 GSIASALRERVLGWI
+2303 GNIASALRDRVLGWI
-2318 RDFVSELLKKLEPKL
+2318 RDFVHELLQKLEPKL

-2342 HYTVTQEF
+2342 HYVVTQEF

-2462 YIAFGTG
+2462 YIAFGAG

-2480 LLSGSRYLFAERGP
+2480 LLSGSRYLFGERGP
-2494 EYVVPVRDIAAA
+2494 EYVVPARDIAAA

-2520 GPVTINAHDE
+2520 GPVTINARDE